1 MQGESIVTA
10 AGGKAVLVW
19 SLATTGLKKLQHEI
33 ERQLVIPNFFCCQI
47 SANQI
52 SLSNEIIPTK

>member
-33 ERQLVIPNFFCCQI
+33 ERQLVIPNFFPVRSQPI
-47 SANQI
+47 RF
-52 SLSNEIIPTK
+52 LFLMRL